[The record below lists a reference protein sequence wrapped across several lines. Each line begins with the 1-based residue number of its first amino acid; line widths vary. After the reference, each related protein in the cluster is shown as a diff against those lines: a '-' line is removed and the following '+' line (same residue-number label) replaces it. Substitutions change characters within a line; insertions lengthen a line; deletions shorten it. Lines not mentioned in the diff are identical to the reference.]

1 MKKILYKIL
10 ALCCV
15 IFTMFSLI
23 SCNKENNLGSTND
36 DQAIANEEQ
45 TMTSEQKFYEVVDE
59 TRILLDEVADD
70 IYSCWYDA
78 IYNDEYYGSINI
90 AIAYAQSINKEN
102 LDTIALNDETIT
114 AFYKEVKDGALSKE
128 VKEVLHTYSDY
139 YEFVVN
145 VSGSF
150 NSFSAGK
157 ESKKKALATALKNL
171 SYEL

>member
-15 IFTMFSLI
+15 VFTMFSLI
-23 SCNKENNLGSTND
+23 SCNEETIQGSTS
-36 DQAIANEEQ
+36 EEQ
-45 TMTSEQKFYEVVDE
+45 TMTNEQKFYEVVDE

-78 IYNDEYYGSINI
+78 IYKDEYYGSIDV
-90 AIAYAQSINKEN
+90 AIAYAKSINKEN

-114 AFYKEVKDGALSKE
+114 SFYKEVKDGTLSKE

-150 NSFSAGK
+150 NSFSSAK